1 MSENLNQ
8 FQDMSEEE
16 DQFDQ
21 DLESLDL
28 DD

>member
-8 FQDMSEEE
+8 FQDFSEEE
-16 DQFDQ
+16 DQFDR

>member
-16 DQFDQ
+16 DQFDS
-21 DLESLDL
+21 DLEALDL